1 MMGRETTLE
10 ITGELYKR
18 VERLAAWRDQSIT
31 DALQEMLTVAENRI
45 ALLDDEAQMDF
56 EEAAYE
62 IQHKELFKEFAGQ
75 YVAIHK
81 GKLVDHDKDELSLY
95 RRINSRFPHDV
106 VLLKKVQEWPEP
118 DLYYR
123 SPRFFREE

>member
-1 MMGRETTLE
+1 MGKETTLE

-18 VERLAAWRDQSIT
+18 VERLAAWRDQSIM
-31 DALQEMLTVAENRI
+31 DALQEMLTLAENRI

-62 IQHKELFKEFAGQ
+62 MQHKELFEHFAGQ

-81 GKLVDHDKDELSLY
+81 GKLVDHDTDEMPLY
-95 RRINSRFPHDV
+95 RRINSRYPHDV
-106 VLLKKVQEWPEP
+106 VLLKRVQELPEP

>member
-1 MMGRETTLE
+1 MGNVTTLE

-18 VERLAAWRDQSIT
+18 VERLAAWRDQTVT

-45 ALLDDEAQMDF
+45 ALLDEDAQMDF

-62 IQHKELFKEFAGQ
+62 IQHKELFEQFAGE
-75 YVAIHK
+75 YVAIYK
-81 GKLVDHDKDELSLY
+81 GKLVDHDIDEMTPY
-95 RRINSRFPHDV
+95 FRINERYPHDI
-106 VLLKKVQEWPEP
+106 VLLKKVRELPEP

-123 SPRFFREE
+123 SPRFDREQ